1 MSAKQGRRGF
11 LRLAAGTAAGVI
23 ASAVPKSD
31 LVPIEESAVFLE
43 DMENPFSVE
52 DTKDMMRAWWDLWDK
67 KQALQAEKVKLVKN
81 VGFWQERTEY
91 WMGQQKWAWE
101 YAMNRNR
108 ALESVIEE
116 NEQLLREVAAWRRI
130 QEGGEIVSHEP
141 ELVDIDGGKYGLKS
155 TEIVIEWE
163 DPVDLRVYPQD
174 QWVILKKVGE
184 HYKTVW
190 APEESSLPSFQV
202 VTES

>member
-1 MSAKQGRRGF
+1 MSAKLGRRGF

-67 KQALQAEKVKLVKN
+67 KQALQAEKVKLVKD

-116 NEQLLREVAAWRRI
+116 NERLCEENKRLRE
-130 QEGGEIVSHEP
+130 
-141 ELVDIDGGKYGLKS
+141 
-155 TEIVIEWE
+155 
-163 DPVDLRVYPQD
+163 DLFLQANLWA
-174 QWVILKKVGE
+174 QVG
-184 HYKTVW
+184 
-190 APEESSLPSFQV
+190 AES
-202 VTES
+202 